1 MSKKKTVN
9 AENEVITVKTE
20 VRELPVMLSPEELA
34 ERAQQLADCHT
45 QLTEH
50 QEHAK
55 AVKKELSKAGQAIT
69 ARRAVL
75 SGVVK
80 SKSETREVRVLIQ
93 SDMTE
98 RKYLEVRDDSGEII
112 AERPL
117 RPEEMQRKLG
127 LVVPFEKVTVEHST
141 DGDPKA

>member
-127 LVVPFEKVTVEHST
+127 IVVPFEKVTVEHSN

>member
-98 RKYLEVRDDSGEII
+98 RKYLEVRDYSGEII

-127 LVVPFEKVTVEHST
+127 IVVPFEKVTVEHSN

>member
-1 MSKKKTVN
+1 MSKKKTV
-9 AENEVITVKTE
+9 EGNEVITVKSE
-20 VRELPVMLSPEELA
+20 VRELPVALSAEELA

-45 QLTEH
+45 QLAEH

-69 ARRAVL
+69 LRRAVL

-80 SKSETREVRVLIQ
+80 SKSETREVRVLMQ
-93 SDMTE
+93 TDMTE
-98 RKYLEVRDDSGEII
+98 RKYLEVRDDTGEII

-141 DGDPKA
+141 DEGPKA